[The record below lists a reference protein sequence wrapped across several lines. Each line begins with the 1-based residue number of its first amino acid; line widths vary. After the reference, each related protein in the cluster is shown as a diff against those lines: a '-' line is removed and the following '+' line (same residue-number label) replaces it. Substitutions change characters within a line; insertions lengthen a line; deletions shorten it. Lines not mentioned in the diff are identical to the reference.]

1 MVDLRVRTITG
12 ADGVL
17 EEETVGAFKS
27 SLRGA
32 LIREGDDGY
41 EQARMVWNGNID
53 RRPALIARC
62 AGVADV
68 IDAVNFARANSL
80 LVAIRGGAHSAAGY
94 GTCDGGIVIDLSG
107 MRGIQVDPENRTAQ
121 AQAGVLWGDLDRD
134 AGAFGLATTG
144 GLISNTGI
152 AGLTLGGGLGWL
164 MGKHGLT
171 IDNLLSVDVVTADGR
186 FLKASESENADLFWG
201 LRGGGGNFGV
211 VTSFEYRLHP
221 VGPLVLGGMV
231 LHPLDK
237 AKEVLRFYRE
247 FSSNI
252 PDEAESYAALVTSPE
267 GDPAVALIL
276 GYNGPI
282 DEGERV
288 LEPARKFGEPIADLV
303 QPMPHSVRNTLMDE
317 PLAIHGIERYWK
329 SGFTDTI
336 SDELIDVAVDAA
348 SNFDSPLTQ
357 IVFFLI
363 HGAATRVP
371 SSETAFGLRG
381 QKWDVNV
388 LSQWTEAGESEHHTA
403 WTRQVWGKFEPLI
416 SGAAYVNHIA
426 GDDKPEKVRASYGEN
441 YEKLVALKDKYDPA
455 NMFSLNA
462 NIMPKG

>member
-1 MVDLRVRTITG
+1 
-12 ADGVL
+12 
-17 EEETVGAFKS
+17 
-27 SLRGA
+27 
-32 LIREGDDGY
+32 
-41 EQARMVWNGNID
+41 MVWNGNID

-62 AGVADV
+62 AGVGDV

-80 LVAIRGGAHSAAGY
+80 LVVIRGGAHSAAGY

-144 GLISNTGI
+144 GVISNTGI

-186 FLKASESENADLFWG
+186 FLKASKSENTDLFWG
-201 LRGGGGNFGV
+201 LRGGGGNFGI
-211 VTSFEYRLHP
+211 VTTFEYRLHP
-221 VGPLVLGGMV
+221 IGPLVLGGMV

-282 DEGERV
+282 DEGERGC
-288 LEPARKFGEPIADLV
+288 L
-303 QPMPHSVRNTLMDE
+303 
-317 PLAIHGIERYWK
+317 
-329 SGFTDTI
+329 
-336 SDELIDVAVDAA
+336 
-348 SNFDSPLTQ
+348 SPR
-357 IVFFLI
+357 
-363 HGAATRVP
+363 G
-371 SSETAFGLRG
+371 SSETR
-381 QKWDVNV
+381 WPT
-388 LSQWTEAGESEHHTA
+388 SCSRCHTRSA
-403 WTRQVWGKFEPLI
+403 TR
-416 SGAAYVNHIA
+416 
-426 GDDKPEKVRASYGEN
+426 
-441 YEKLVALKDKYDPA
+441 
-455 NMFSLNA
+455 
-462 NIMPKG
+462 